1 MKDVTTNLVARKTRR
16 DLLLRGLNAISSKIF
31 REDDRRARDQG
42 WQIIARHGGLS
53 RRYRDPR
60 FDNLAACTACN
71 GRGCNP
77 RGVTCSDCGGTGRI
91 VLDRTALSGLGRR
104 QP

>member
-1 MKDVTTNLVARKTRR
+1 MKDVTTNPFARKTRGG
-16 DLLLRGLNAISSKIF
+16 LLLRWTRAIGSKIF
-31 REDDRRARDQG
+31 RAGDRRARDQG
-42 WQIIARHGGLS
+42 WQVIPRHGGLS

-77 RGVTCSDCGGTGRI
+77 RGVTCPDCGGTGRI
-91 VLDRTALSGLGRR
+91 VLDRTAVSRPGRR
-104 QP
+104 QQ